1 MKERGTNM
9 LLQEKMKQ
17 NIFSYNEQTIIHFIL
32 EKQEQIKNYSTK
44 MIGDETYTAP
54 STVIRIAHK
63 LGFQGWSDF
72 KEAFLDEVIYLNSHL
87 QEIDSNYP
95 FTSQD
100 TIMQIAHKIIQ
111 LHIES
116 ANDTASLIH
125 HDTLQ
130 NAVQILRKASV
141 VKVFAVANLNF
152 IGEEFVFKLN
162 RIHKRAY
169 IEPIQDNQF
178 QDAIMTTSDECA
190 ICLSYSGET
199 PTLLKTAHFLKENKV
214 PIIAITS
221 LGKNS
226 LSDLATVSLNI
237 STREKSF
244 SKIAGFT
251 SLESMNII
259 LNILYSCLFS
269 LNYQENLDYKIDV
282 AKRVELNREI
292 DNEIIEEHLKKD

>member
-1 MKERGTNM
+1 M
-9 LLQEKMKQ
+9 LLQEQMKQ
-17 NIFSYNEQTIIHFIL
+17 DIFSYNERIIIDFIL
-32 EKQEQIKNYSTK
+32 EKQEKIKDYSTK

-54 STVIRIAHK
+54 STIIRIAHK
-63 LGFQGWSDF
+63 LGFQGWSDL
-72 KEAFLDEVIYLNSHL
+72 KEAYLDEVIYLNNHF
-87 QEIDSNYP
+87 QEIDPNYP
-95 FTSQD
+95 FTNQD
-100 TIMQIAHKIIQ
+100 TMMQIAHKITQ

-116 ANDTASLIH
+116 AKDTASLIH

-130 NAVQILRKASV
+130 KAIQILRKANV
-141 VKVFAVANLNF
+141 VKVFAIANLNF

-162 RIHKRAY
+162 RIHKKAY
-169 IEPIQDNQF
+169 IEPVQDNQF

-199 PTLLKTAHFLKENKV
+199 PTLLKTANFLKENKV

-221 LGKNS
+221 FGKNS
-226 LSDLATVSLNI
+226 LSDLATVSLNV

-251 SLESMNII
+251 SLESMNIV

-269 LNYQENLDYKIDV
+269 LNYQTNLDYKINV

-292 DNEIIEEHLKKD
+292 DNEIIEEHLKED

>member
-1 MKERGTNM
+1 M
-9 LLQEKMKQ
+9 LLQEQMKQ
-17 NIFSYNEQTIIHFIL
+17 DIFSYNEKTIINFIL
-32 EKQEQIKNYSTK
+32 EKQEQIKDYSTK

-54 STVIRIAHK
+54 STIIRIAHK

-72 KEAFLDEVIYLNSHL
+72 KEALLDEVIYLNNHF
-87 QEIDSNYP
+87 QEIDPNFP
-95 FTSQD
+95 FTNQD
-100 TIMQIAHKIIQ
+100 TMMQIAHKITQ

-116 ANDTASLIH
+116 AKDTASLIQ

-130 NAVQILRKASV
+130 KALRIMAKADV
-141 VKVFAVANLNF
+141 IKVFAVANLNF

-169 IEPIQDNQF
+169 IEPVQDNQF
-178 QDAIMTTSDECA
+178 QDAIMTTSNECA

-199 PTLLKTAHFLKENKV
+199 PTLLKTAQYLKENNV

-221 LGKNS
+221 LGKNR
-226 LSDLATVSLNI
+226 LSDLADVSLNI

-251 SLESMNII
+251 SLESMNIV

-269 LNYQENLDYKIDV
+269 LNYQANLDYKIEV
-282 AKRVELNREI
+282 ARRVETNRKI
-292 DNEIIEEHLKKD
+292 DNEIIEELKED

>member
-1 MKERGTNM
+1 M
-9 LLQEKMKQ
+9 LLQEQMKQ
-17 NIFSYNEQTIIHFIL
+17 DIFSYNERTIIDFIL
-32 EKQEQIKNYSTK
+32 EKQEKIKNYSTK

-63 LGFQGWSDF
+63 LGFQGWSDL
-72 KEAFLDEVIYLNSHL
+72 KEAYLDEVIYLNNHF
-87 QEIDSNYP
+87 QEIDPNYP
-95 FTSQD
+95 FTNQD
-100 TIMQIAHKIIQ
+100 TMMQIAHKITQ

-116 ANDTASLIH
+116 AKDTASLIH
-125 HDTLQ
+125 HDSLQ
-130 NAVQILRKASV
+130 KAIQILRKANV
-141 VKVFAVANLNF
+141 VKVFAIANLNF

-162 RIHKRAY
+162 RIHKKAY
-169 IEPIQDNQF
+169 IEPAQDNQF
-178 QDAIMTTSDECA
+178 QDAIMTTNDECA

-199 PTLLKTAHFLKENKV
+199 PTLLKTANFLRENKV

-221 LGKNS
+221 FGKNS
-226 LSDLATVSLNI
+226 LSDLATVTLNV

-251 SLESMNII
+251 SLESMNIV

-269 LNYQENLDYKIDV
+269 LNYQANLDYKINV

-292 DNEIIEEHLKKD
+292 DNEIIEEHLKED

>member
-1 MKERGTNM
+1 M
-9 LLQEKMKQ
+9 LLQEQMKQ
-17 NIFSYNEQTIIHFIL
+17 DIFSYNERTIIDFIL
-32 EKQEQIKNYSTK
+32 EKQEKIKNYSTK

-63 LGFQGWSDF
+63 LGFQGWSDL
-72 KEAFLDEVIYLNSHL
+72 KEAYLDEVIYLNNHF
-87 QEIDSNYP
+87 QEIDPNYP
-95 FTSQD
+95 FTNQD
-100 TIMQIAHKIIQ
+100 TMMQIAHKITQ

-116 ANDTASLIH
+116 AKDTASLIH
-125 HDTLQ
+125 HDSLQ
-130 NAVQILRKASV
+130 KAIQILRKANV
-141 VKVFAVANLNF
+141 VKVFAIANLNF

-162 RIHKRAY
+162 RIHKKAY
-169 IEPIQDNQF
+169 IEPAQDNQF

-199 PTLLKTAHFLKENKV
+199 PTLLKTANFLRENKV

-221 LGKNS
+221 FGKNS
-226 LSDLATVSLNI
+226 LSDLATVTLNV

-251 SLESMNII
+251 SLESMNIV

-269 LNYQENLDYKIDV
+269 LNYQVNLDYKINV

-292 DNEIIEEHLKKD
+292 DNEIIEEHLKED

>member
-1 MKERGTNM
+1 
-9 LLQEKMKQ
+9 
-17 NIFSYNEQTIIHFIL
+17 
-32 EKQEQIKNYSTK
+32 

-54 STVIRIAHK
+54 STIIRIAHK

-72 KEAFLDEVIYLNSHL
+72 KEAYLDEVIYLNNHF
-87 QEIDSNYP
+87 QEIDPNYP
-95 FTSQD
+95 FTNQD
-100 TIMQIAHKIIQ
+100 TMMKIAHKITQ

-116 ANDTASLIH
+116 AKDTASLIH
-125 HDTLQ
+125 HDSLQ
-130 NAVQILRKASV
+130 KAIQILRKANV

-162 RIHKRAY
+162 RIHKKAY
-169 IEPIQDNQF
+169 IEPAQDNQF
-178 QDAIMTTSDECA
+178 QDAIMTTNDECA

-199 PTLLKTAHFLKENKV
+199 PTLLKTANFLRENKV

-221 LGKNS
+221 FGKNS
-226 LSDLATVSLNI
+226 LSDLATVTLNV

-251 SLESMNII
+251 SLESMNIV

-269 LNYQENLDYKIDV
+269 LNYQVNLDYKINV

-292 DNEIIEEHLKKD
+292 DNEVIEEHLKED

>member
-1 MKERGTNM
+1 M
-9 LLQEKMKQ
+9 LLQEQMKQ
-17 NIFSYNEQTIIHFIL
+17 DIFSYNERIIIDFIL
-32 EKQEQIKNYSTK
+32 EKQEKIKDYSTK

-54 STVIRIAHK
+54 STIIRIAHK
-63 LGFQGWSDF
+63 LGFQGWSDL
-72 KEAFLDEVIYLNSHL
+72 KEAYLDEVIYLNNHF
-87 QEIDSNYP
+87 QEIDPNYP
-95 FTSQD
+95 FTNQD
-100 TIMQIAHKIIQ
+100 TMMQIAHKITQ

-116 ANDTASLIH
+116 AKDTASLIH

-130 NAVQILRKASV
+130 KAIQILRKANV
-141 VKVFAVANLNF
+141 VKVFAIANLNF

-162 RIHKRAY
+162 RIHKKAY
-169 IEPIQDNQF
+169 IEPVQDNQF

-199 PTLLKTAHFLKENKV
+199 PTLLKTANFLKENKV

-226 LSDLATVSLNI
+226 LSDLATVTLNV

-251 SLESMNII
+251 SLESMNIV

-269 LNYQENLDYKIDV
+269 LNYQVNLDYKINV

-292 DNEIIEEHLKKD
+292 DNEVIEEHLKED

>member
-1 MKERGTNM
+1 M
-9 LLQEKMKQ
+9 LLQEQMKQ
-17 NIFSYNEQTIIHFIL
+17 DIFSYNERTIIDFIL
-32 EKQEQIKNYSTK
+32 EKQEKIKNYSTK
-44 MIGDETYTAP
+44 MIGDETYTTP
-54 STVIRIAHK
+54 STIIRIAHK
-63 LGFQGWSDF
+63 LGFQGWSDL
-72 KEAFLDEVIYLNSHL
+72 KEAYLDEVIYLNNHF
-87 QEIDSNYP
+87 QEIDPNYP
-95 FTSQD
+95 FTNQD
-100 TIMQIAHKIIQ
+100 TMMQIAHKITQ

-116 ANDTASLIH
+116 AKDTASLIH

-130 NAVQILRKASV
+130 KAIQILRKANV
-141 VKVFAVANLNF
+141 VKVFAIANLNF

-162 RIHKRAY
+162 RIHKKAY
-169 IEPIQDNQF
+169 IEPVQDNQF

-199 PTLLKTAHFLKENKV
+199 PTLLKTANFLKENKV

-226 LSDLATVSLNI
+226 LSDLATVTLNV

-251 SLESMNII
+251 SLESMNIV

-269 LNYQENLDYKIDV
+269 LNYQVNLDYKINV

-292 DNEIIEEHLKKD
+292 DNEVIEEHLKED

>member
-1 MKERGTNM
+1 M
-9 LLQEKMKQ
+9 LLQEQMKQ
-17 NIFSYNEQTIIHFIL
+17 DIFSYNERIIIDFIL
-32 EKQEQIKNYSTK
+32 EKQEKIKDYSTK

-54 STVIRIAHK
+54 STIIRIAHK
-63 LGFQGWSDF
+63 LGFQGWSDL
-72 KEAFLDEVIYLNSHL
+72 KEAYLDEVIYLNNHF
-87 QEIDSNYP
+87 QEIDPNYP
-95 FTSQD
+95 FTNQD
-100 TIMQIAHKIIQ
+100 TMMQIAHKITQ

-116 ANDTASLIH
+116 AKDTASLIH

-130 NAVQILRKASV
+130 KAIQILRKANV

-162 RIHKRAY
+162 RIHKKAY
-169 IEPIQDNQF
+169 IEPAQDNQF
-178 QDAIMTTSDECA
+178 QDAIMTTNDECA

-199 PTLLKTAHFLKENKV
+199 PTLLKTANFLRENKV

-221 LGKNS
+221 FGKNS
-226 LSDLATVSLNI
+226 LSDLATVTLNV

-251 SLESMNII
+251 SLESMNIV

-269 LNYQENLDYKIDV
+269 LNYQANLDYKINV

-292 DNEIIEEHLKKD
+292 DNEIIEEHLKED

>member
-1 MKERGTNM
+1 M

-72 KEAFLDEVIYLNSHL
+72 KEAFLDEVIYLNSHF

-199 PTLLKTAHFLKENKV
+199 QTLLKTAHFLKENKV

-221 LGKNS
+221 LCKNS

>member
-1 MKERGTNM
+1 M
-9 LLQEKMKQ
+9 LLQEQMKQ
-17 NIFSYNEQTIIHFIL
+17 DIFSYNEKTIINFIL
-32 EKQEQIKNYSTK
+32 EKQEQIKDYSTK

-54 STVIRIAHK
+54 STIIRIAHK

-72 KEAFLDEVIYLNSHL
+72 KEAFLDEVIYLNNHF
-87 QEIDSNYP
+87 QEIDPNFP
-95 FTSQD
+95 FTNQD
-100 TIMQIAHKIIQ
+100 TMMQIAHKITQ

-116 ANDTASLIH
+116 AKDTESLIQ

-130 NAVQILRKASV
+130 KALRIMAKADV
-141 VKVFAVANLNF
+141 IKVFAVANLNF

-169 IEPIQDNQF
+169 IEPVQDNQF
-178 QDAIMTTSDECA
+178 QDAIMTTSNECA

-199 PTLLKTAHFLKENKV
+199 PTLLKENNV

-221 LGKNS
+221 LGKNR
-226 LSDLATVSLNI
+226 LSDLADVSLNI

-251 SLESMNII
+251 SLESMNIV

-269 LNYQENLDYKIDV
+269 LNYQANLDYKIEV
-282 AKRVELNREI
+282 ARRVETNRKI
-292 DNEIIEEHLKKD
+292 DNEIIEELKED

>member
-1 MKERGTNM
+1 M
-9 LLQEKMKQ
+9 LLQEQMKQ
-17 NIFSYNEQTIIHFIL
+17 DIFSYNERTIIDFIL
-32 EKQEQIKNYSTK
+32 EKQEKIKNYSTK

-63 LGFQGWSDF
+63 LGFQGWSDL
-72 KEAFLDEVIYLNSHL
+72 KEAYLDEVIYLNNHF
-87 QEIDSNYP
+87 QEIDPNYP
-95 FTSQD
+95 FTNQD
-100 TIMQIAHKIIQ
+100 TMMQIAHKITQ

-116 ANDTASLIH
+116 AKDTASLIH
-125 HDTLQ
+125 HDSLQ
-130 NAVQILRKASV
+130 KAIQILRKANV
-141 VKVFAVANLNF
+141 VKVFAIANLNF

-162 RIHKRAY
+162 RIHKKAY
-169 IEPIQDNQF
+169 IEPAQDNQF

-199 PTLLKTAHFLKENKV
+199 PTLLKTANFLRENKV

-221 LGKNS
+221 FGKNS
-226 LSDLATVSLNI
+226 LSDLATVTLNV

-251 SLESMNII
+251 SLESMNIV

-269 LNYQENLDYKIDV
+269 LNYQVNLDYKINV

-292 DNEIIEEHLKKD
+292 DNEVIEEHLKED

>member
-1 MKERGTNM
+1 M
-9 LLQEKMKQ
+9 LLQEQMKQ
-17 NIFSYNEQTIIHFIL
+17 DIFSYNERIIIDFIL
-32 EKQEQIKNYSTK
+32 EKQEKIKDYSTK

-54 STVIRIAHK
+54 STIIRIAHK
-63 LGFQGWSDF
+63 LGFQGWSDL
-72 KEAFLDEVIYLNSHL
+72 KEAYLDEVIYLNNHF
-87 QEIDSNYP
+87 QEIDPNYP
-95 FTSQD
+95 FTNQD
-100 TIMQIAHKIIQ
+100 TMMQIAHKITQ

-116 ANDTASLIH
+116 AKDTASLIH

-130 NAVQILRKASV
+130 KAIQILRKANV
-141 VKVFAVANLNF
+141 VKVFAIANLNF

-162 RIHKRAY
+162 RIHKKAY
-169 IEPIQDNQF
+169 IEPVQDNQF

-199 PTLLKTAHFLKENKV
+199 PTLLKTANFLKENKV

-221 LGKNS
+221 FGKNS
-226 LSDLATVSLNI
+226 LSDLATVSLNV

-251 SLESMNII
+251 SLESMNIV

-269 LNYQENLDYKIDV
+269 LNYQANLDYKINV

-292 DNEIIEEHLKKD
+292 DNEIIEEHLKED

>member
-1 MKERGTNM
+1 M
-9 LLQEKMKQ
+9 LLQEQMKQ
-17 NIFSYNEQTIIHFIL
+17 DIFSYNEKTIINFIL
-32 EKQEQIKNYSTK
+32 EKQEQIKDYSTK

-54 STVIRIAHK
+54 STIIRIAHK

-72 KEAFLDEVIYLNSHL
+72 KEAFLDEVIYLNNNF
-87 QEIDSNYP
+87 QEIDPNFP
-95 FTSQD
+95 FTNQD
-100 TIMQIAHKIIQ
+100 TMMQIAHKITQ

-116 ANDTASLIH
+116 AKDTASLIQ

-130 NAVQILRKASV
+130 KALRIMAKADV
-141 VKVFAVANLNF
+141 IKVFAVANLNF

-169 IEPIQDNQF
+169 IEPVQDNQF
-178 QDAIMTTSDECA
+178 QDAIMTTSNECA

-199 PTLLKTAHFLKENKV
+199 PTLLKTAQYLKENNV

-221 LGKNS
+221 LGKN
-226 LSDLATVSLNI
+226 T
-237 STREKSF
+237 F

-251 SLESMNII
+251 SWESMNIV

-269 LNYQENLDYKIDV
+269 LNYQANLDYKIKV
-282 AKRVELNREI
+282 ARRVETNRKI
-292 DNEIIEEHLKKD
+292 DNEIIEELKED

>member
-1 MKERGTNM
+1 M
-9 LLQEKMKQ
+9 LLQEQMKQ
-17 NIFSYNEQTIIHFIL
+17 DIFSYNEKTIINFIL
-32 EKQEQIKNYSTK
+32 EKQEQIKDYSTK

-54 STVIRIAHK
+54 SPIIRIPHK
-63 LGFQGWSDF
+63 LGLQGWSDF
-72 KEAFLDEVIYLNSHL
+72 KEAFLDEVIYLNNNF
-87 QEIDSNYP
+87 QEIDPNFP
-95 FTSQD
+95 FTNQD
-100 TIMQIAHKIIQ
+100 TMMQIAHKITQ

-116 ANDTASLIH
+116 AKDTASLIQ

-130 NAVQILRKASV
+130 KALRIMAKADV
-141 VKVFAVANLNF
+141 IKVFAVANLNF

-169 IEPIQDNQF
+169 IEPVQDNQF
-178 QDAIMTTSDECA
+178 QDAIMTTSNECA

-199 PTLLKTAHFLKENKV
+199 PTAQYLTENNV

-221 LGKNS
+221 LGKNR
-226 LSDLATVSLNI
+226 LSDLADVSLNI

-251 SLESMNII
+251 SWESMNIV

-269 LNYQENLDYKIDV
+269 LNYQANLDYKIKV
-282 AKRVELNREI
+282 ARRVETNRKI
-292 DNEIIEEHLKKD
+292 DNEIIEELKED

>member
-1 MKERGTNM
+1 M
-9 LLQEKMKQ
+9 LLQEQMKQ
-17 NIFSYNEQTIIHFIL
+17 DIFSYNERIIVDFIL
-32 EKQEQIKNYSTK
+32 EKQEKIKDYSTK

-54 STVIRIAHK
+54 STIIRIAHK

-72 KEAFLDEVIYLNSHL
+72 KKAYLDEVIYLNNHF
-87 QEIDSNYP
+87 QEIDPNYP
-95 FTSQD
+95 FTNQD
-100 TIMQIAHKIIQ
+100 TMMKIAHKITQ

-116 ANDTASLIH
+116 AKDTASLIH
-125 HDTLQ
+125 HDSLQ
-130 NAVQILRKASV
+130 KAIQILRKANV

-162 RIHKRAY
+162 RIHKKAY
-169 IEPIQDNQF
+169 IEPAQDNQF
-178 QDAIMTTSDECA
+178 QDAIMTTNDECA

-199 PTLLKTAHFLKENKV
+199 PTLLKTANFLRENKV

-221 LGKNS
+221 FGKNS
-226 LSDLATVSLNI
+226 LSDLANVTLNV

-251 SLESMNII
+251 SLESMNIV

-269 LNYQENLDYKIDV
+269 LNYQVNLDYKINV

-292 DNEIIEEHLKKD
+292 DNEVIEEHLKED

>member
-1 MKERGTNM
+1 MP
-9 LLQEKMKQ
+9 LQEQMKQ
-17 NIFSYNEQTIIHFIL
+17 DIFSYNERTIIDFIL
-32 EKQEQIKNYSTK
+32 EKQEKIKNYSTK

-63 LGFQGWSDF
+63 LGFQGWSDL
-72 KEAFLDEVIYLNSHL
+72 KESYLDEVIYLNNHF
-87 QEIDSNYP
+87 QEIDPNYP
-95 FTSQD
+95 FTNQD
-100 TIMQIAHKIIQ
+100 TMMQIAHKITQ

-116 ANDTASLIH
+116 AKDTASLIH
-125 HDTLQ
+125 HDSLQ
-130 NAVQILRKASV
+130 KAIQILRKANV

-162 RIHKRAY
+162 RIHKKAY
-169 IEPIQDNQF
+169 IEPAQDNQF

-199 PTLLKTAHFLKENKV
+199 PTLLKTANFLKENKV

-221 LGKNS
+221 FGKNS
-226 LSDLATVSLNI
+226 LSDLATVTLNV

-251 SLESMNII
+251 SLESMNIV

-269 LNYQENLDYKIDV
+269 LNYQVNLDYKINV

-292 DNEIIEEHLKKD
+292 DNEVIEEHLKED

>member
-1 MKERGTNM
+1 M
-9 LLQEKMKQ
+9 LLQEQMKQ
-17 NIFSYNEQTIIHFIL
+17 DIFSYNEKTIINFIL
-32 EKQEQIKNYSTK
+32 EKQEQIKDYSTK

-54 STVIRIAHK
+54 STIIRIAHK
-63 LGFQGWSDF
+63 GFQGWSDF
-72 KEAFLDEVIYLNSHL
+72 KEAFLDEVIYLNNHF
-87 QEIDSNYP
+87 QEIDPNFP
-95 FTSQD
+95 FTNQD
-100 TIMQIAHKIIQ
+100 TMMQIAHKITQ

-116 ANDTASLIH
+116 AKDTASLIQ

-130 NAVQILRKASV
+130 KALRIMAKADV
-141 VKVFAVANLNF
+141 IKVFAVANLNF

-169 IEPIQDNQF
+169 IEPVQDNQF
-178 QDAIMTTSDECA
+178 QDAIMTTSNECA

-199 PTLLKTAHFLKENKV
+199 PTLLKTAQYLKENNV

-221 LGKNS
+221 LGKNR
-226 LSDLATVSLNI
+226 LSDLADVSLNI

-251 SLESMNII
+251 SWESMNIV

-269 LNYQENLDYKIDV
+269 LNYQANLDYKIKV
-282 AKRVELNREI
+282 ARRVETNRKI
-292 DNEIIEEHLKKD
+292 DNEIIEELKED